1 MQRSKQSVEDALTQ
15 SAREQQQRLDLV
27 QQQLE
32 SRTQEVMAAQR
43 DAAAA
48 AERERVMR
56 EQMEQ
61 EHKASLQ
68 TELQQLREAQEQD
81 DVQKQMQEYK
91 SQLSDTRAELSTST
105 RKIVENFR
113 DKEAAQQRQIAEL
126 REQLS
131 RHEASMTTVFN
142 NLNLACDHLRYTDT
156 DVQYKILKYL

>member
-1 MQRSKQSVEDALTQ
+1 MQEVMAAQRDAERAKDALTQ

-32 SRTQEVMAAQR
+32 SRTREVMAAQR

-81 DVQKQMQEYK
+81 ALQKQMQE
-91 SQLSDTRAELSTST
+91 
-105 RKIVENFR
+105 
-113 DKEAAQQRQIAEL
+113 
-126 REQLS
+126 
-131 RHEASMTTVFN
+131 
-142 NLNLACDHLRYTDT
+142 
-156 DVQYKILKYL
+156 